1 VTYLLVY
8 LAIFFLAIGAMT
20 NWLSGV
26 LFAEDFRTWAS
37 RASDK
42 QFTTVF
48 VRYSIFAVLICIGWV
63 GAISWP
69 PPFDKLMDLGRA
81 IGLLWQVGF
90 SGHYFW
96 LFFFSIFGS
105 AIGLFWPVIFSSFFF
120 WLFLKES
127 RRRKPKV
134 ISQQ

>member
-1 VTYLLVY
+1 MTYLLVY
-8 LAIFFLAIGAMT
+8 LAIFLLAVGAMT
-20 NWLSGV
+20 YWLSGV

-42 QFTTVF
+42 QFTTAL
-48 VRYSIFAVLICIGWV
+48 VRYSIFAVLLCIGWV

-69 PPFDKLMDLGRA
+69 PPFDELTELGRA
-81 IGLLWQVGF
+81 IAINWQVGL

-96 LFFFSIFGS
+96 LLFFSTLGS
-105 AIGLFWPVIFSSFFF
+105 AIGLFWPLIFSSFFG
-120 WLFLKES
+120 WLFLKEIW
-127 RRRKPKV
+127 RRKSKA